1 MGEGE
6 IVPKPDPKI
15 LGTIKGK
22 RGARVTHTSTD
33 ETGTPIIKTP
43 LVDSITLPYDEK
55 GRVVNPPLPSSTILE
70 VEGGVEEI
78 PPQPQGRNLDIKA

>member
-22 RGARVTHTSTD
+22 RGAKITHTPTD
-33 ETGTPIIKTP
+33 GTGAPIIKTP
-43 LVDSITLPYDEK
+43 LVDPITLPYDEK
-55 GRVVNPPLPSSTILE
+55 GRVVNLPQPFGTMLD
-70 VEGGVEEI
+70 VRGGEEDI
-78 PPQPQGRNLDIKA
+78 PPQPQGRNLGIK